1 MDYAV
6 QREQES
12 RPMPLEVEGVTY
24 FASAEVARVV
34 GVSRQTLW
42 RWRQEGKIP
51 AGRRYRDRQVLFTE
65 KEMEAIRQYAHRIE
79 PLSNGSASS
88 GQLGLFPK
96 GTGRNG

>member
-1 MDYAV
+1 
-6 QREQES
+6 
-12 RPMPLEVEGVTY
+12 MPLEVEGMTY
-24 FASAEVARVV
+24 FTSAEVARVV

-79 PLSNGSASS
+79 PLSNGLASS

-96 GTGRNG
+96 GTARNG